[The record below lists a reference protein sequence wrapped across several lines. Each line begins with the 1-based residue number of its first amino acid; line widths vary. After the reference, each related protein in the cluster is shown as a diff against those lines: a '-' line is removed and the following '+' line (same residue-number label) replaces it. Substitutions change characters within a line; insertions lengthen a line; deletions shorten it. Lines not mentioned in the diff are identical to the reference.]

1 MDENNTNEANAATGA
16 NDAQVAGAAEEPPKT
31 YTLEE
36 VNALLQKEGDRRV
49 SAALKKADAKHKR
62 ELSLAQMDEEQRAKA
77 EAESRIAELEAQLL
91 EYQVEAN
98 RSEIKSV
105 LASRGL
111 SAEFADIIAIGEDTE
126 ANQAKIDAFD
136 KLFKA
141 AVKAEVEKRVAGSTP
156 KGNGTGAVELTK
168 DSAKKM
174 SLADMAALAE
184 SNPEKYKQLFN

>member
-1 MDENNTNEANAATGA
+1 MDENTNANAATGA
-16 NDAQVAGAAEEPPKT
+16 NDAQVAGAAEQTETKT

-36 VNALLQKEGDRRV
+36 VNALLQSETDRRV
-49 SAALKKADAKHKR
+49 TAALKKADAKHKR
-62 ELSLAQMDEEQRAKA
+62 ELNLAQMDEEQRAKA
-77 EAESRIAELEAQLL
+77 EAENRIAELEAQVR
-91 EYQVEAN
+91 EFQVEAA
-98 RSEIKSV
+98 RSELKSV

-111 SAEFADIIAIGEDTE
+111 SAEFADLLSIGEDTE
-126 ANQAKIDAFD
+126 ANQAVIDSFD